1 MAVVNSNIAS
11 DIEEIKLS
19 SSEKKAVSFFET
31 NLDDKWEIYLKPF
44 LNGCSPDLVLL
55 NPEIGVVVFDIKD

>member
-44 LNGCSPDLVLL
+44 
-55 NPEIGVVVFDIKD
+55 